1 MPTTRDRQ
9 RWRVLYCVDTLSAG
23 GAERQTVELV
33 TRLNRERFAPRLI
46 CLHGKAYGASLHFAP
61 HLDRANV
68 PWRVLDVRWS
78 PPGLLAGW
86 ARLIAA
92 VWRMRPALLHAIS
105 HHSNHI
111 ARLGRAL
118 MPPRLRLVTAV
129 RTEYQPRQLF
139 YERIEHRLVQRVVC
153 NSPHLE
159 RQLREHSRI
168 PARKLVCIPNGLDC
182 ERFGRNPDPGLR
194 ARLAPNAS
202 CVVAMLGRITKQKS
216 PHLLALALGELK
228 RRQELPGC
236 VRVFVAGE
244 HESDE
249 IQTQL
254 DEAIRRHGLGSVITQ
269 LPQTNQPEA
278 LLHAADFTVL
288 ASLWEGLPNAVL
300 ESLAAGRPAL
310 VSEAANASG
319 VIEDGVTGW
328 VARTDDV
335 PHLATRL
342 GEVFRLSPE
351 RLEGMRPACR
361 DRAGMYSM
369 TRMVQRYEELYEEL
383 LSGASPAP
391 GTRAEP
397 QPRRAPTAK
406 AKRVDR

>member
-1 MPTTRDRQ
+1 M
-9 RWRVLYCVDTLSAG
+9 
-23 GAERQTVELV
+23 
-33 TRLNRERFAPRLI
+33 
-46 CLHGKAYGASLHFAP
+46 
-61 HLDRANV
+61 
-68 PWRVLDVRWS
+68 
-78 PPGLLAGW
+78 
-86 ARLIAA
+86 
-92 VWRMRPALLHAIS
+92 
-105 HHSNHI
+105 
-111 ARLGRAL
+111 
-118 MPPRLRLVTAV
+118 
-129 RTEYQPRQLF
+129 
-139 YERIEHRLVQRVVC
+139 VC

-228 RRQELPGC
+228 RRQELPGG

-254 DEAIRRHGLGSVITQ
+254 DEAIRRHGLGGVITQ

-369 TRMVQRYEELYEEL
+369 KRMVQRYEELYEVL

-397 QPRRAPTAK
+397 QPRRAPTTK